1 VFMTVNP
8 DLIAGKRMQTV
19 RSMVTALDKD
29 PRCTLRVLPIHEI
42 DFKTGKFAAYKRVK
56 GGKFERVSMKHGTTP
71 DVWINY
77 TDGYYLDAA
86 ALGYKR
92 RMDYIYRQFEFYEKM
107 SAVSRVV
114 NSAEAERNTL
124 KDWFT
129 QVDCRKLH
137 ISPTRLAESADN
149 MYDLLKEWTLYVVK
163 PIWGGAMQ
171 GVKKIDSKK
180 ALSEFLKEHS
190 DHLSDFVCQDYREG
204 AERRLWFVGDQFVGG
219 RIRYSRK
226 TPWGEITQR
235 WENRAHTK
243 SPMLTRDLKI
253 ATAIWKLSKLDIGC
267 VDFIGNEVNEIN
279 GCGTTFVY
287 YENWRQVVDARPAL
301 VDYTLSLL
309 RD

>member
-1 VFMTVNP
+1 MLVFMTVNP

-243 SPMLTRDLKI
+243 SPMLTRDLKPPRSGSFRNWTSAASI
-253 ATAIWKLSKLDIGC
+253 SSETKSTKSMDAERHSCTTKIGDRSSTRARLS
-267 VDFIGNEVNEIN
+267 
-279 GCGTTFVY
+279 
-287 YENWRQVVDARPAL
+287 
-301 VDYTLSLL
+301 
-309 RD
+309 